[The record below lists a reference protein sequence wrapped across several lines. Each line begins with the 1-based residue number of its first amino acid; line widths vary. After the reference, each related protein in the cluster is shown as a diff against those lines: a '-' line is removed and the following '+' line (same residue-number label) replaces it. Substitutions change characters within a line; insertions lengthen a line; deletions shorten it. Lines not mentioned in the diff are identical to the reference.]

1 MVFTRNKLHFT
12 QSIAYRACTRV
23 TSKRCMD
30 ILLVFIFAPV
40 LLPLLLTITCVLL
53 LRGGQVFYSQI
64 RVGQG
69 GLPFR
74 LWKFRTMEPNADS
87 LLDEYLSNHPEQAQ
101 EWKDTMKLRNDPRV
115 AKFGHL
121 LRRSSLDELPQIWN
135 VLLGEMSLVG
145 PRPVLQDELVNKYR
159 GSSSPYLACLP
170 GLTGM
175 WQVTGRNR
183 LDYNQRIKL
192 DTDYSVRQC
201 VSLDLVI
208 LWRTLGVVL
217 RGTGY

>member
-1 MVFTRNKLHFT
+1 MVFARNKINFT
-12 QSIAYRACTRV
+12 QLIAYRICSRT

-30 ILLVFIFAPV
+30 ISLVIIFAPV
-40 LLPLLLTITCVLL
+40 LLPLLLAITCVLL
-53 LRGGQVFYSQI
+53 LRDGQIFYSQI

-74 LWKFRTMEPNADS
+74 LWKFRTMEPDADL
-87 LLDEYLSNHPEQAQ
+87 LLDVYLSNRPELAR
-101 EWKDTMKLRNDPRV
+101 EWSDTMKLRNDPRI
-115 AKFGHL
+115 ARFGHL

-145 PRPVLQDELVNKYR
+145 PRPVLHDELVNKYR
-159 GSSSPYLACLP
+159 GLSSPYLACLP

-175 WQVTGRNR
+175 WQVMGRNQ
-183 LDYNQRIKL
+183 LDYSQRIKL
-192 DTDYSVRQC
+192 DTDYSVKQC
-201 VSLDLVI
+201 LSLDLII